1 MPGIAVEGDHPAHQL
16 RTHGADKG
24 RLQAHQ
30 IMRGVM
36 WEPAEEHMSM
46 WNRGWS
52 CTRIAEA
59 AGVSKET
66 VCRAMRRRGIDLK
79 CRPTPVVDEAIR
91 ESWRLRGEGMVMR
104 DIADVV
110 GYSRRQI
117 QRWLNPRLQCGE

>member
-1 MPGIAVEGDHPAHQL
+1 MYGIAVEGDHSAYQLGAH
-16 RTHGADKG
+16 GVDKG
-24 RLQAHQ
+24 YCQAHQ

-36 WEPAEEHMSM
+36 WEPTEEHLSM

-52 CTRIAEA
+52 CTRISEV

-79 CRPTPVVDEAIR
+79 LRPTPVIDEAVR
-91 ESWRLRGEGMVMR
+91 ASWRLRGEGMAMR
-104 DIADVV
+104 DIANIV